1 MIVIISNVI
10 IPSWGDIINYY
21 NEIKE
26 KLLDCEI
33 YDRVKNYSK
42 ERNRL
47 LTYFETG
54 KLLYEAGSKYGEDI
68 IGNYSNKLMIEVD
81 KEYSKSTLRRMRQ
94 LYTTF

>member
-1 MIVIISNVI
+1 MIVIIGNVI

-54 KLLYEAGSKYGEDI
+54 KLLYEAGSK
-68 IGNYSNKLMIEVD
+68 
-81 KEYSKSTLRRMRQ
+81 
-94 LYTTF
+94 